1 MVEGVAEVL
10 TYAVGVAISPVPII
24 AVILM
29 LFSSRAKANG
39 PMFLLGWAA
48 ALLLVSGL
56 AYVAGDAV
64 SDSSAADGIS
74 WSQII
79 LGVVFL
85 GLAARTWRK
94 RPAPGGEPEQPS
106 WMAGIDTF
114 SPAKALAVGVL
125 LAGVNPKN
133 LLLAAGAGGA
143 LAALGPT
150 TTDAVVALV
159 VFVAV
164 GSLTIGGPVV
174 YYLLGGEGART
185 RLDSAKGWLAVHND
199 AVMTVLFLVFGVNLV
214 SKGIPPL
221 V

>member
-1 MVEGVAEVL
+1 
-10 TYAVGVAISPVPII
+10 
-24 AVILM
+24 
-29 LFSSRAKANG
+29 
-39 PMFLLGWAA
+39 
-48 ALLLVSGL
+48 
-56 AYVAGDAV
+56 
-64 SDSSAADGIS
+64 
-74 WSQII
+74 
-79 LGVVFL
+79 
-85 GLAARTWRK
+85 
-94 RPAPGGEPEQPS
+94 
-106 WMAGIDTF
+106 MAGIDRF

-125 LAGVNPKN
+125 LVGVNPKN

-150 TTDAVVALV
+150 TTDAAVALV
-159 VFVAV
+159 AFVAV

-174 YYLLGGEGART
+174 YYLLGGEAART